1 MKKKVF
7 SLISMIS
14 LMVASLLI
22 LWSVGNVYAYEPEDV
37 VDSNWLIS
45 AGVPYESNTKA
56 GSTSGYGNFLLG
68 QENVTLTTN
77 AEDGFGLVGWQIVY
91 TDEPSQSTY
100 IDSSDLTVG
109 EDNVASKTIQFG
121 SGENQVDIRFD
132 YLDTDLDGYYDQ
144 GSFNISRVFENL
156 QVVSVF
162 DFIYFNVDI
171 SELNEISTINSYSS
185 ETIGNSDNTIYYTS
199 KSSNGSYDVYSDAV
213 VSFNVDGVDKLY
225 YYGELYSDGT
235 EYFTLHNTL
244 TDLPTEQKVDYTLG
258 AYRLLDEVEATFE
271 IDAKEDLYASKN
283 IDVQGI
289 SVASDSN
296 ELDLVLDGEESAYS
310 ITKDQYNRTTSL
322 NFKFIINNSSDQVS
336 VLKIDYDNLYLADI
350 ETFIDDVACE
360 GEDINVVLNV
370 LTINFYYAQ
379 LTDSSYFVKNATDNN
394 GNSFKL
400 VATPKISKVVDARS
414 YDYYQFGSI
423 DGRVEMTSTYPNVD
437 QNITIKVNYNSINYS
452 VNFEFRLYDSET
464 GNISAPTGDFN
475 LENPIYLT
483 RGDQFT
489 IEKSDNSNNVG
500 YSFYGFA
507 FSQFQVG
514 KNTSIDVEID
524 ADKPEN
530 YTILMLYEYIDYS
543 IKFVNFDQIS
553 LNYEAQ
559 EYYPISS
566 TTLSIT
572 HAGVPSTDTIGADEL
587 RHNAEKSITFD
598 LVANVGD
605 NLAVTSELVNGFYL
619 LGYKIGG
626 VGDYVINN
634 NSIELLLN
642 QDAITQYV
650 NDSNEIEIYVYEDYT
665 KYSLTYYIEAGTD
678 TYLDQD
684 VIMADLTYETTSS
697 NIQVDESDPSVYKIV
712 INDLKLYDTVNLK
725 AKGKFVDNVEAQD
738 DYTYMFVRFTENDKI
753 NLTYSYDLDTDTYS
767 HTEVILRD
775 MISIKVVYTM
785 PSARLLISQDRENA
799 YDLSNLVV
807 YQDGSP
813 LTISENAV
821 IVEAGRNIQVMLNP
835 NNSDD
840 VVAFG
845 YRLTGYTLTSEGD
858 EIFTS
863 VDSLMDP
870 YTFSYNVTSSNMQY
884 LVINFIEVE
893 YHLSVLQSGG
903 GAGFNGQ
910 YVNFGGQ
917 NYKLLTIDDRSLE
930 FSMPQGYY
938 ASIVSFVGADG
949 FAYQYEEMGQTND
962 YQANL
967 YSYTFEI
974 QEFNDLVDQYGVLFD
989 DYVELN
995 ILVNYQ
1001 IHTYSITIDFEL
1013 TNPKNNDYDS
1023 RVIYPVMIIQ
1033 YSYQG
1038 VPQEI
1043 TGEIENNQVVFEE
1056 IPYQCTVIIS
1066 VSGNIQNGLT
1076 AFGWTNVLDEAPNYS
1091 HNNLSLTVPSIT
1103 QNEYFKYK
1111 LSYESYTVNLI
1122 LDDINRGNPSVLVNN
1137 IEINQVALYD
1147 NLKIQTKA
1155 NKNNGFKFKNLYYY
1169 VYSYQPYIYSDDT
1182 WIQKY
1187 STLYTFSNETGYFL
1201 NTSNQYNPNITYY
1214 EYALT
1219 QVNYDETTTYEDEM
1233 FNVDNYYIE
1242 NGIITFYIEYD
1253 YIEILLVNESQ
1264 NYTDVGFDRGDVYI
1278 DPNNYATYTIMV
1290 TTDGESHELQE
1301 GETINFLDS
1310 VEVFIK
1316 FNDVSLNE
1324 NETYNLSKGVN
1335 LVDIL
1340 ILSKSYIFY
1349 ATEQEGEYKFSFN
1362 VSEIISEVAEEGKV
1376 VILYKY
1382 LVNVKMIT
1390 LTTNIEDDTFYKIN
1404 DVPRFMMSYDNN
1416 IFGFDAQIY
1425 SSRGQSYLTNELQFL
1440 GKTRINYSFQT
1451 ISGVD
1456 YSQFFYIEEFKVY
1469 DDQGVLLLDSQTA
1482 TREDYNNYGL
1492 VVAYNDQGNIGS
1504 IDVRFVDNIV
1514 IQLQVQP
1521 QILYNGATNINGV
1534 YIFTTTFI
1542 CDNTGKG
1549 IPQSLTVGAGPE
1561 SNIQSSEFILN
1572 FLMNDDNEYNIF
1584 YYDENGYYEDM
1595 PVEPTDV
1602 GEYRVEIEF
1611 NDTGEYSWLNTIELQ
1626 YEVLFIIQ
1634 PRSISATYTLNE
1646 TFSKTYDG
1654 SSSYDAIRLLQYLQ
1668 FTDGTTTIDYIG
1680 SGFMLTQNYSANI
1693 TYLINGVETPI
1704 STANEDIYYNITFSN
1719 INLSYSD
1726 FNNNFMLT
1734 NNSVTLL
1741 NCIKIMKRQLNLIGV
1756 EVNDKVYD
1764 GNVSAQIKQDAD
1776 VRLQGALPDDD
1787 VHLFVDQLTIS
1798 FADATVGINKQ
1809 VTINSEDALVGE
1821 DALNYNLNT
1830 ATISASIYPYSVSA
1844 NIEGVGD
1851 VTITN
1856 ERGLTDPSL
1865 VKLIPIGVD
1874 LKIEIIELDS
1884 NEYVNIY
1891 DKIASYLSNDRVFAI
1906 GYKLSFE
1913 LDGISQLIDN
1923 NLYLTLPNED
1933 RLTSAL
1939 WLTGDQ
1945 AGTLEYEV
1953 KNDSVTIDLAQM
1965 NTDVNTIIL
1974 TQQRRLLKLWQI
1986 ILIIVLLLLLILIII
2001 IILLIIRKKKK
2012 DKYSENEKI

>member
-14 LMVASLLI
+14 LMIASLLV

-77 AEDGFGLVGWQIVY
+77 AEDGFSLVGWQIVY

-185 ETIGNSDNTIYYTS
+185 EAIGNSDNTIYYTS

-289 SVASDSN
+289 SVASDSS
-296 ELDLVLDGEESAYS
+296 ELDLVLDGEETAYS

-322 NFKFIINNSSDQVS
+322 NFKFTINNSSNQES

-360 GEDINVVLNV
+360 GENINVVLNV
-370 LTINFYYAQ
+370 LTVNFYYSKV
-379 LTDSSYFVKNATDNN
+379 TDSSYFIKNATDNN
-394 GNSFKL
+394 GNSFRV
-400 VATPKISKVVDARS
+400 VAASKISKVIDARS
-414 YDYYQFGSI
+414 YDYYQFDSI
-423 DGRVEMTSTYPNVD
+423 DDRGEMTSTYPNVD

-483 RGDQFT
+483 RGDKFT

-572 HAGVPSTDTIGADEL
+572 RAGVVSTDTIGADDL
-587 RHNAEKSITFD
+587 RQNAEKSITFD

-725 AKGKFVDNVEAQD
+725 AKGKFVDNAEAQD

-785 PSARLLISQDRENA
+785 PSARLLISLDRENA

-949 FAYQYEEMGQTND
+949 FAYQYEEMSQTNS
-962 YQANL
+962 YQPNL
-967 YSYTFEI
+967 FSYTFEV
-974 QEFNDLVDQYGVLFD
+974 QELKDLVDLYGVLDENF
-989 DYVELN
+989 VQLN
-995 ILVNYQ
+995 IVVSYQ

-1023 RVIYPVMIIQ
+1023 RVVYPIIIIQ

-1038 VPQEI
+1038 MPQEV
-1043 TGEIENNQVVFEE
+1043 TGMIERNQVVFED
-1056 IPYQCTVIIS
+1056 IPYNCTVIIS
-1066 VSGNIQNGLT
+1066 VSANIQNGLT
-1076 AFGWTNVLDEAPNYS
+1076 AFGWTNALDEAPSYS
-1091 HNNLSLTVPSIT
+1091 HSNFGMTIPNIV

-1122 LDDINRGNPSVLVNN
+1122 LDDINRGNPSVRVNN
-1137 IEINQVALYD
+1137 MTMNQVSLYD
-1147 NLKIQTKA
+1147 NLKIYTNA
-1155 NKNNGFKFKNLYYY
+1155 NKDNGFKFKNLYYY
-1169 VYSYQPYIYSDDT
+1169 VYQYQPYTYSVDT
-1182 WIQKY
+1182 WAQKY
-1187 STLYTFSNETGYFL
+1187 SSLYTYSNETGYVL
-1201 NTSNQYNPNITYY
+1201 NTSNQYNLNTTYY

-1219 QVNYDETTTYEDEM
+1219 QVNYNESTIYEDEM
-1233 FNVDNYYIE
+1233 FNVDNYYIDA
-1242 NGIITFYIEYD
+1242 GIITFYIEYD
-1253 YIEILLVNESQ
+1253 YIEITLVNNSE
-1264 NYTDVGFDRGDVYI
+1264 NYSDVTLVRGDI
-1278 DPNNYATYTIMV
+1278 AIEPSDYATYTIMV

-1301 GETINFLDS
+1301 GETINYLDS

-1324 NETYNLSKGVN
+1324 NEIYNLSKGVYIAE
-1335 LVDIL
+1335 IL
-1340 ILSKSYIFY
+1340 MLSKNYQFE
-1349 ATEQEGEYKFSFN
+1349 TTGEEGEYRFSFN
-1362 VSEIISEVAEEGKV
+1362 VSDIISDVPDDGNV
-1376 VILYKY
+1376 TIFYRY
-1382 LVNVKMIT
+1382 LVGEKEIT
-1390 LTTNIEDDTFYKIN
+1390 LTTNIEDAGFYAIN
-1404 DVPRFMMSYDNN
+1404 NVPRFVMSYDNN

-1425 SSRGQSYLTNELQFL
+1425 SSSGQSYLTNNLQFL
-1440 GKTRINYSFQT
+1440 GKTQINYSFQT
-1451 ISGVD
+1451 ISGTD
-1456 YSQFFYIEEFKVY
+1456 YSKFFYIKEFKIY
-1469 DDQGVLLLDSQTA
+1469 DDQGKLLLDSQTA

-1492 VVAYNDQGNIGS
+1492 VVAYNDQGNIRSIDS

-1521 QILYNGATNINGV
+1521 QILYNGAEYINGV
-1534 YIFTTTFI
+1534 YVFTSTFI
-1542 CDNTGKG
+1542 CDNTGNG
-1549 IPQSLTVGAGPE
+1549 IPQGLTIGTGAD

-1572 FLMNDDNEYNIF
+1572 FLMNDNNEYNIF
-1584 YYDENGYYEDM
+1584 YFDDNDM
-1595 PVEPTDV
+1595 QVNPTNV
-1602 GEYRVEIEF
+1602 GDYRVEFRF
-1611 NDTGEYSWLNTIELQ
+1611 NDTGEYSWLSSIELQ
-1626 YEVLFIIQ
+1626 YEILFRIE
-1634 PRSISATYTLNE
+1634 PRPISVTYTLDE
-1646 TFSKTYDG
+1646 TFSKIYDG
-1654 SSSYDAIRLLQYLQ
+1654 SASFDATRLLKYLQ
-1668 FTDGTTTIDYIG
+1668 FTDGNITIDYIG
-1680 SGFMLTQNYSANI
+1680 GQFMLTQNYSANI
-1693 TYLINGVETPI
+1693 TSLINGVETPI
-1704 STANEDIYYNITFSN
+1704 ATANEDMSYNITISN
-1719 INLSYSD
+1719 INLAYSS
-1726 FNNNFMLT
+1726 FNNNFVLT
-1734 NNSVTLL
+1734 NDSLTMA
-1741 NCIKIMKRQLNLIGV
+1741 NCINVMKRQLNLLGV

-1764 GNVSAQIKQDAD
+1764 GNVTAHIKQDAD
-1776 VRLQGALPDDD
+1776 IRLQGALANDD
-1787 VHLFVDQLTIS
+1787 VHLLVDQLTIS
-1798 FADATVGINKQ
+1798 FADAEVGANKQ
-1809 VTINSEDALVGE
+1809 VSINSIDALMGA
-1821 DALNYNLNT
+1821 DAVNYKLNT
-1830 ATISASIYPYSVSA
+1830 STLSASIYPYSVSED
-1844 NIEGVGD
+1844 IDGVGT

-1856 ERGLTDPSL
+1856 RRGVSDPSL
-1865 VKLIPIGVD
+1865 ANLIPIGAN
-1874 LKIEIIELDS
+1874 LKVEIIELDS

-1891 DKIASYLSNDRVFAI
+1891 DKIARYLSNNRVFVI
-1906 GYKLSFE
+1906 GYKLMFE
-1913 LDGISQLIDN
+1913 VNEVNQLVDK
-1923 NLYLTLPNED
+1923 NLYLTVPNEE
-1933 RLTSAL
+1933 RLTSVL
-1939 WLTGDQ
+1939 WVTGDQ

-1953 KNDSVTIDLAQM
+1953 QGDYVTVDLSQM
-1965 NTDVNTIIL
+1965 NADVNTIAL